1 MAPGRMLRTAV
12 LTVVGGLA
20 LSCQTADTG
29 APGEAS
35 GANGT
40 SGTSGASAE
49 PHYVRNL
56 DEIRW
61 LDRPAAAAF
70 LPEDVKFAFVEGGS
84 PLGPGPFT
92 FRLKFP
98 AGSRLMPHTHPVPSR
113 ITVISGALYNA
124 MGSTFDES
132 IAKPVAAGGFVFLDA
147 GTPHFVFAREETV
160 IQFHGQGP
168 FGLTYVNPA
177 DDPRNSASG

>member
-1 MAPGRMLRTAV
+1 M

-20 LSCQTADTG
+20 LSCQTAD
-29 APGEAS
+29 PGVPEEAS
-35 GANGT
+35 A
-40 SGTSGASAE
+40 TSGASAAE
-49 PHYVRNL
+49 PHFVRTL

-61 LDRPAAAAF
+61 LDRPAPAAF
-70 LPEDVKFAFVEGGS
+70 LPKDVKFAFVEGGS

-98 AGSRLMPHTHPVPSR
+98 PGQRLMPHTHPVASR
-113 ITVISGALYNA
+113 ITVISGVLYQA
-124 MGSTFDES
+124 PGRTFDET
-132 IAKPVAAGGFVFLDA
+132 IATPVAAGGFLFLDA

-160 IQFHGQGP
+160 IQFHGTGP

-177 DDPRNSASG
+177 DDPRNTTSD